1 MANQVELKYPGY
13 SKLVPD
19 HTKYQISY
27 TNIKYQI
34 SNLFQYKVSI
44 SDIDI
49 QYHFQMNGNL
59 SWMAT
64 QVEVKYP
71 GYSKLVPDHWV
82 RYPQVQYQHQLS
94 NMIIKY
100 HLRY

>member
-1 MANQVELKYPGY
+1 MNGNLSWMTSQTELDHPGY
-13 SKLVPD
+13 LTLVQ
-19 HTKYQISY
+19 YQI
-27 TNIKYQI
+27 
-34 SNLFQYKVSI
+34 SI

-49 QYHFQMNGNL
+49 QYQFQMNGNL
-59 SWMAT
+59 SWMAN
-64 QVEVKYP
+64 QVELKYP

-100 HLRY
+100 HIRY